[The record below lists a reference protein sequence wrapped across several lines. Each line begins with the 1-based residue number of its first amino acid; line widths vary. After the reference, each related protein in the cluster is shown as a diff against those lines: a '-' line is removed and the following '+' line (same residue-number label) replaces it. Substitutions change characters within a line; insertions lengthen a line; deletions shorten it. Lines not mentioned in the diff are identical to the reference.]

1 MKLGGRAGN
10 PVEMILAALDLVPQP
25 LLDTHVAMLLARAV
39 MEGARLG
46 VFVAVAEG
54 AATGGEVAARCGTHP
69 QATGK
74 LLDALAGAGYLRCR
88 GERYALTRRAR
99 RWLLP
104 GSPHS
109 LHDKM
114 LWQLTEWEWIGHLG
128 GFLRSGSPL
137 RFHDGMGAEQW
148 GDYQRAMR
156 DVAAITTPE
165 VARRTPVPRGARR
178 MLDLGGS
185 HGLYAAA
192 LCRRYPQLSAVILD
206 LPAAIEHAAPL
217 LAREGMGE
225 RVVHRA
231 GDVLTADLGEGE
243 WDVVFASS
251 LVHHFDEASNRELA
265 QRAARA
271 LRPGGVFVLQ
281 ELVRAES
288 VREAGQIGALMGLY
302 FALTSRSG
310 TWSFAEMAAWQRDAG
325 LAPRKP
331 IRFLSGPG
339 VGQQVGVKPASSSD

>member
-46 VFVAVAEG
+46 VFIALQDG
-54 AATGGEVAARCGTHP
+54 AATGGEVAARCSTHP
-69 QATGK
+69 AATGK
-74 LLDALAGAGYLRCR
+74 LLDALVGAGYLHRR
-88 GERYALTRRAR
+88 GERYSLARRAR

-104 GSPHS
+104 GSAFS

-114 LWQLTEWEWIGHLG
+114 LWQLTEWEWIGQLG
-128 GFLRSGSPL
+128 GFVRSGSPL
-137 RFHDGMGAEQW
+137 RFHDGMSAEGW
-148 GDYQRAMR
+148 RDYQRAMR
-156 DVAAITTPE
+156 DVAAISAPE
-165 VARRTPVPRGARR
+165 VARRTPIPKGARR

-185 HGLYAAA
+185 HGLYAAS

-206 LPAAIEHAAPL
+206 LPVAIEHAAPL
-217 LAREGMGE
+217 LAREGMRE

-231 GDVLTADLGEGE
+231 GDVLTEDLGEGE

-265 QRAARA
+265 RRAARA
-271 LRPGGVFVLQ
+271 LRPGGVLILQ
-281 ELVRAES
+281 ELVRPRS
-288 VREAGQIGALMGLY
+288 PRQAGQIGALLGLY

-310 TWSFAEMAAWQRDAG
+310 TWSFEEMAAWQREAG
-325 LAPRKP
+325 LVPRRP
-331 IRFLSGPG
+331 IRFVTGPG
-339 VGQQVGVKPASSSD
+339 SGQQVGVKPAR